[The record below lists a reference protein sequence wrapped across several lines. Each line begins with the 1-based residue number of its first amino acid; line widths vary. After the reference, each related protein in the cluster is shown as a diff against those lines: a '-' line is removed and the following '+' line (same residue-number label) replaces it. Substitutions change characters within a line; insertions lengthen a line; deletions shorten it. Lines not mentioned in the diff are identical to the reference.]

1 MAIQIKSMDVITKKF
16 VARGGAA
23 GGDYQTGVQNPRRP
37 WQATTVAAAPTWAA
51 GVSAAVSNQ
60 MFTKGVNKAGDAKWA
75 AQSSGKGAT
84 RFGPGIQAAGPYY
97 NSGFQPYHDVIAGV
111 NLPPRGVKGDPNNNA
126 RVAAVTQAL
135 RAKKLSG

>member
-23 GGDYQTGVQNPRRP
+23 GQDYANGIAAPRRP
-37 WQATTVAAAPTWAA
+37 WQATTVSQVQAWTS
-51 GVSAAVSNQ
+51 GIQAAVSNGS
-60 MFTKGVNKAGDAKWA
+60 FVKGVNRAGDAKWQ
-75 AQSSGKGAT
+75 AQSSGKGQT

-97 NSGFQPYHDVIAGV
+97 NTGFQPYHDVIAGV
-111 NLPPRGVKGDPNNNA
+111 TLPPRGAKGDPNNNQ
-126 RVAAVTQAL
+126 RVQVITQAL